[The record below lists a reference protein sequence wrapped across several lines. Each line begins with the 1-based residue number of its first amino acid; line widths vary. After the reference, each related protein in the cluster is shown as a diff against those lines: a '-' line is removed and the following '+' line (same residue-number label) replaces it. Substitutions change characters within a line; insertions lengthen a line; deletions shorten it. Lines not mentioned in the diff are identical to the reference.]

1 MERVDIELA
10 LTTPV
15 SPDYQVH
22 HVPKPML
29 PLGSDVVEDDVEEV
43 LVIPDDHEEGEEDAV
58 QMVAPVAVEGGK
70 TMPIDVELLP
80 LLPDIVKV
88 EEEEVAQDQVAQLS
102 NRTAVKKKASP
113 CVVRRSRRLKFLKK

>member
-1 MERVDIELA
+1 M
-10 LTTPV
+10 
-15 SPDYQVH
+15 
-22 HVPKPML
+22 PKPVL
-29 PLGSDVVEDDVEEV
+29 PLSSDVVEDDVEEV

-113 CVVRRSRRLKFLKK
+113 CVVRRSRGLKFLKE

>member
-1 MERVDIELA
+1 MSK
-10 LTTPV
+10 PV
-15 SPDYQVH
+15 LS
-22 HVPKPML
+22 
-29 PLGSDVVEDDVEEV
+29 LGSDVVEDDVEEV
-43 LVIPDDHEEGEEDAV
+43 LVIPDDHEEGEEDVV

>member
-1 MERVDIELA
+1 M
-10 LTTPV
+10 
-15 SPDYQVH
+15 
-22 HVPKPML
+22 
-29 PLGSDVVEDDVEEV
+29 EEV

-58 QMVAPVAVEGGK
+58 KMVAPVAVEGGK

-80 LLPDIVKV
+80 LLPNIVNV
-88 EEEEVAQDQVAQLS
+88 EEEEVAQDQVAQDPVVQLS